1 MRKALTMLA
10 ALVCMIALPAIAQ
23 ENSKA
28 EIFGGYQYTRI
39 NPGSGA
45 SSENFNGWNTAFTAN
60 LNQWLGVTA
69 DISGAY
75 KDFSGVSAKEHNFL
89 FGPTVSYTN
98 SEKVKPFAHVLFGV
112 SHAGA
117 GFSGIGVSDNAFA
130 MAFGG
135 GADVTLNKNFAV
147 RVGQFDYLMTRFGGD
162 SQNNLR
168 FSTGVIY
175 RF

>member
-1 MRKALTMLA
+1 MRKIGVLF
-10 ALVCMIALPAIAQ
+10 ALVCVIALPVLAQ
-23 ENSKA
+23 EGTKA

-45 SSENFNGWNTAFTAN
+45 SGENFNGWNMAFTAN
-60 LNQWLGVTA
+60 VNQWLGVTA

-89 FGPTVSYTN
+89 FGPTVSYKKA
-98 SEKVKPFAHVLFGV
+98 EKVKPFAHVLFGV

-117 GFSGIGVSDNAFA
+117 GFSGTGVSDNAFA

-135 GADVTLNKNFAV
+135 GADVAVHKNVAV
-147 RVGQFDYLMTRFGGD
+147 RLFQFDYLMTRFGGD
-162 SQNNLR
+162 SQNNVRL
-168 FSTGVIY
+168 STGIV
-175 RF
+175 FKF

>member
-1 MRKALTMLA
+1 MRKVLSTLALMCL
-10 ALVCMIALPAIAQ
+10 IALPVLAQ

-28 EIFGGYQYTRI
+28 EVFGGYQYTRI

-45 SSENFNGWNTAFTAN
+45 SGENFNGWNMAFTAN
-60 LNQWLGVTA
+60 VNQWLGVTA

-75 KDFSGVSAKEHNFL
+75 KDFSGVSVKQHNFL
-89 FGPTVSYTN
+89 FGPTIS
-98 SEKVKPFAHVLFGV
+98 SSKAEKVKPFAHVLFGV

-117 GFSGIGVSDNAFA
+117 GFSGFGASDNAFA

-135 GADVTLNKNFAV
+135 GADVAVHKNVAV
-147 RVGQFDYLMTRFGGD
+147 RLGQFDYLLTRFGGD
-162 SQNNLR
+162 SQNNFR
-168 FSTGVIY
+168 YSTGVVF